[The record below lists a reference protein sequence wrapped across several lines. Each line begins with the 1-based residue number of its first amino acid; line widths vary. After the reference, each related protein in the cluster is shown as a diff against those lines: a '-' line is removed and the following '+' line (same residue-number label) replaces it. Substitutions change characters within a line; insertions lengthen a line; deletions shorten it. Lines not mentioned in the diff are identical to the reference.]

1 LASSD
6 LLAAGPATAATLV
19 LAAGLAE
26 LTARVATNVVLAERA
41 RELRE
46 QAAPLGTEDAAAYE
60 DLLRTQSDEAQALT
74 VELPLRMAELAAE
87 IAEVCAL
94 AAGSTRGP
102 ARGDA
107 AAGAELAAAAGRA
120 AARLVAINVQAD
132 DHRVRRARLL
142 AERADEAASGIVD

>member
-26 LTARVATNVVLAERA
+26 LTARVATNDLLAERA

-46 QAAPLGTEDAAAYE
+46 QAASLGTEDAAAYE
-60 DLLRTQSDEAQALT
+60 DLLRTQSDEARALT

-94 AAGSTRGP
+94 AAESTPGP
-102 ARGDA
+102 ARGDPPRRRRR
-107 AAGAELAAAAGRA
+107 GSEL
-120 AARLVAINVQAD
+120 
-132 DHRVRRARLL
+132 
-142 AERADEAASGIVD
+142 

>member
-26 LTARVATNVVLAERA
+26 LTARVATNDLLAERA

-46 QAAPLGTEDAAAYE
+46 QAASLGTEDAAAYE
-60 DLLRTQSDEAQALT
+60 DLLRTQSDEARALT

-94 AAGSTRGP
+94 AAESTPGP

-120 AARLVAINVQAD
+120 AARLVAINVQAE

>member
-1 LASSD
+1 
-6 LLAAGPATAATLV
+6 V

-26 LTARVATNVVLAERA
+26 LTARVATNDVLVERA

-60 DLLRTQSDEAQALT
+60 DLLRTQSDEARALT

-94 AAGSTRGP
+94 AAGSTGGP

-120 AARLVAINVQAD
+120 AARLVAINVQAE

>member
-26 LTARVATNVVLAERA
+26 LTARVATNEVLAERA

>member
-1 LASSD
+1 MASSD

-26 LTARVATNVVLAERA
+26 LTARVATNDLLAERA

-46 QAAPLGTEDAAAYE
+46 QAASLGTEDAAAYE
-60 DLLRTQSDEAQALT
+60 DLLRTQSDE
-74 VELPLRMAELAAE
+74 
-87 IAEVCAL
+87 
-94 AAGSTRGP
+94 GP

-120 AARLVAINVQAD
+120 AARLVAINVDAQ

>member
-1 LASSD
+1 M
-6 LLAAGPATAATLV
+6 

-26 LTARVATNVVLAERA
+26 LTARVATNDLLAERA

-60 DLLRTQSDEAQALT
+60 DLLRTQSDEARALT

-94 AAGSTRGP
+94 AAESTHGP

-120 AARLVAINVQAD
+120 AARLVAINVQAE

>member
-1 LASSD
+1 M
-6 LLAAGPATAATLV
+6 

-26 LTARVATNVVLAERA
+26 LTARVATNDVLVERA

-60 DLLRTQSDEAQALT
+60 DLLRTQSDEARALT

-120 AARLVAINVQAD
+120 AARLVAINVQAE